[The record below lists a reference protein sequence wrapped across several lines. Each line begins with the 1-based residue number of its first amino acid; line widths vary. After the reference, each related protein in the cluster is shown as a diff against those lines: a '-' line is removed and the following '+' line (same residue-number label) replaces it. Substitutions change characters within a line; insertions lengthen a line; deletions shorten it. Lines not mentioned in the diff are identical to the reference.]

1 MYSTKLRQH
10 NNQKGQVFLEFIL
23 ILVLLVGISFGF
35 MKGFRHLIGSR
46 WQVMIQIIALP
57 NGSGVEIP

>member
-1 MYSTKLRQH
+1 MYSNKLRQH

-23 ILVLLVGISFGF
+23 ILVLLVGTSFMF

-46 WQVMIQIIALP
+46 WQVMIQIIAYP
-57 NGSGVEIP
+57 QGTGVELP